1 MRFRCSGPDDTH
13 AAARALADCVSE
25 EGLVLALVG
34 PLGAGKTA
42 FVKGLAEG
50 LGLDPA
56 QVSSPTF
63 VIANQFAT
71 PDGRALAHVDLYRL
85 ETESDLDGIG
95 FADMLEPGA
104 VVAVE
109 WADRLPGALP
119 PDVLED
125 ALEWHQRRPPVVEP
139 KDQRAHD
146 HSEAPLRLARLRLG
160 AQLRQQRRLRV
171 GQLASDVGGRV
182 HEPGAALEHRLSE
195 TVSARF

>member
-119 PDVLED
+119 PDVLTVRIERDPED
-125 ALEWHQRRPPVVEP
+125 QESRSFAVHATGKGSQAVLEAWKSRLERAPVEMP
-139 KDQRAHD
+139 
-146 HSEAPLRLARLRLG
+146 
-160 AQLRQQRRLRV
+160 
-171 GQLASDVGGRV
+171 
-182 HEPGAALEHRLSE
+182 
-195 TVSARF
+195 